1 DDKKV
6 QIRIKDTG
14 MGIPKEMIEDIFE
27 PFTRLDRDK
36 IKVEGVGIGL
46 SITKQ
51 LLDTMNGV
59 ISVESTLG
67 EGSCFTVELP
77 LAKT

>member
-1 DDKKV
+1 
-6 QIRIKDTG
+6 

-51 LLDTMNGV
+51 LLDTMNGT
-59 ISVESTLG
+59 ISAESTLG